1 MAVARP
7 HAAVK
12 RVAAINT
19 APNAAMLRGMTQ
31 GIDSAPRR
39 ASLWTIAGLACVL
52 LGPLLA
58 TTAPMQRLYLMA
70 GSGLAS
76 VFVAQSS
83 LWVVLAAALACHLY
97 GDRLPLSAVGLVR
110 PRLRS
115 ILLGL
120 GVGASVYVGLYAI
133 AFVLWKNGL
142 FEAKAPASQILQ
154 WPLWLRLFMLITAGV
169 AEEALYRGFAIERL
183 TALTGRRWLAALIAL
198 AAFVAA
204 HVPFWG
210 LGAIA
215 TPIVGGGF
223 FTLVYLWRRDL
234 VACMVAHLAV
244 DSVGLLLAPAL
255 GITSSE

>member
-1 MAVARP
+1 MFDD
-7 HAAVK
+7 
-12 RVAAINT
+12 
-19 APNAAMLRGMTQ
+19 MTQ
-31 GIDSAPRR
+31 DA
-39 ASLWTIAGLACVL
+39 ASPQRGPSPWTIAGLACAL
-52 LGPLLA
+52 AGPLLM
-58 TTAPMQRLYLMA
+58 TTAPMQRLYLLA
-70 GSGLAS
+70 GSGYAT
-76 VFVAQSS
+76 VVVAQSTIW
-83 LWVVLAAALACHLY
+83 LVLALALAFHVR
-97 GDRLPLSAVGLVR
+97 GDRLPLAAVGLVR

-115 ILLGL
+115 VLLGL
-120 GVGASVYVGLYAI
+120 AVGASVYIGLYVI

-142 FEAKAPASQILQ
+142 FDAKAPVQQIMQ

-169 AEEALYRGFAIERL
+169 AEEAIYRGFAIERL

-255 GITSSE
+255 GVTSSG

>member
-1 MAVARP
+1 MTQTANSSRQASAWTLLAVAC
-7 HAAVK
+7 A
-12 RVAAINT
+12 
-19 APNAAMLRGMTQ
+19 
-31 GIDSAPRR
+31 
-39 ASLWTIAGLACVL
+39 L
-52 LGPLLA
+52 LGPLLM
-58 TTAPMQRLYLMA
+58 TTPPMQRLYVLA
-70 GSGLAS
+70 GSGYAS
-76 VFVAQSS
+76 VTLAQSTM
-83 LWVVLAAALACHLY
+83 WIVLAAALACHVY
-97 GDRLPLSAVGLVR
+97 GDRLPLSDIGLVR

-115 ILLGL
+115 VLFGL
-120 GVGASVYVGLYAI
+120 AVGASVYIGLYAI

-142 FEAKAPASQILQ
+142 FEAKAPAGQILQ

-169 AEEALYRGFAIERL
+169 VEEALFRGFAIERL

-234 VACMVAHLAV
+234 IACMVAHLAV

-255 GITSSE
+255 GVTSSN

>member
-1 MAVARP
+1 
-7 HAAVK
+7 
-12 RVAAINT
+12 
-19 APNAAMLRGMTQ
+19 MTQ
-31 GIDSAPRR
+31 TANSPRQASA
-39 ASLWTIAGLACVL
+39 WTLLGVACAL
-52 LGPLLA
+52 LGPLLM
-58 TTAPMQRLYLMA
+58 TTPPMQRLYVLA
-70 GSGLAS
+70 GSGYAS
-76 VFVAQSS
+76 VTLAQSTM
-83 LWVVLAAALACHLY
+83 WIVLAAALACHVY
-97 GDRLPLSAVGLVR
+97 GDRLPLSDIGLVP

-115 ILLGL
+115 VLFGL
-120 GVGASVYVGLYAI
+120 AVGASVYIGLYAI

-142 FEAKAPASQILQ
+142 FEAKAPAGQILQ

-169 AEEALYRGFAIERL
+169 VEEALFRGFAIERL
-183 TALTGRRWLAALIAL
+183 TVLTGRRWLAALFAL

-234 VACMVAHLAV
+234 IACMVAHLAV

-255 GITSSE
+255 GVTSSN